1 MEGRRSLQR
10 GKTNCIVL
18 VIYTNCKLCGLVGPS
33 GQEVQGDFKEVGQ
46 LGRGQQVRDGAA
58 LLIPAVGGIGNSDL
72 PGLVTAQVV
81 EDVYDSVTG
90 NYLLVPKGARL
101 IGQYGSS
108 PRLGQERLMLAF
120 NRVIFPDGA
129 TLTLGAMPG
138 ASQDGFSGFEADV
151 DNHLFRLITQAV
163 LLGGISASVTIS
175 QDDDEGND
183 DSHDVGSAFSEAL
196 GMSLG
201 TALTRVIE
209 NNMNI
214 SPTLTVDPGYSFNV
228 VVAKDLRFKGPY
240 RDVFR

>member
-1 MEGRRSLQR
+1 
-10 GKTNCIVL
+10 
-18 VIYTNCKLCGLVGPS
+18 
-33 GQEVQGDFKEVGQ
+33 
-46 LGRGQQVRDGAA
+46 
-58 LLIPAVGGIGNSDL
+58 
-72 PGLVTAQVV
+72 
-81 EDVYDSVTG
+81 
-90 NYLLVPKGARL
+90 
-101 IGQYGSS
+101 
-108 PRLGQERLMLAF
+108 MLAF